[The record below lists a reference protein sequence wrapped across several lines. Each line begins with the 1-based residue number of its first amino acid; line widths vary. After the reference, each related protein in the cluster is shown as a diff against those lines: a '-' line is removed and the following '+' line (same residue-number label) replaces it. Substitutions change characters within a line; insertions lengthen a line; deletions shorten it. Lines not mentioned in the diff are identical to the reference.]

1 MTHKKH
7 FVIHGDRK
15 SYVLGVIDTDHP
27 VIRVRDD
34 SGRVVDQ
41 FDATPDLL
49 QTLEKLV
56 KTIAAKEENHG
67 RPD

>member
-1 MTHKKH
+1 MTPKKH

-15 SYVLGVIDTDHP
+15 SYVLAVVESDRP

-34 SGRVVDQ
+34 MGRVVEQ
-41 FDATPDLL
+41 FDVTPDLL

>member
-1 MTHKKH
+1 MTPKKH

-15 SYVLGVIDTDHP
+15 SYVLAVVESDRP

-34 SGRVVDQ
+34 MGRVVDQ

-49 QTLEKLV
+49 QTLEKLA
-56 KTIAAKEENHG
+56 KTIATKEETHG

>member
-1 MTHKKH
+1 MTPKKH

-15 SYVLGVIDTDHP
+15 SYVLAVVESDRP

-34 SGRVVDQ
+34 MGRVVEQ
-41 FDATPDLL
+41 FDATTDFL
-49 QTLEKLV
+49 QTLDKLV
-56 KTIAAKEENHG
+56 KTFSTKEETHG